1 MDRCPP
7 LSWRA
12 VIGHFPLI
20 RFEVVSM
27 GVETDSGRSLLM
39 GGGLDRCDW
48 DPLRVQHAH
57 RDLGR
62 SAGAFSVRMLCTTVR
77 RVLPMTA
84 DTAATFM
91 DRVAAAVSPQRVT
104 HDGGGLSGPVQGSG
118 ADSGPVSSGCGV
130 HVPAAYSRKACRRIQ
145 PSVVPSRRARARAA
159 R

>member
-12 VIGHFPLI
+12 AIGHFPLI
-20 RFEVVSM
+20 QFEVVSM

-84 DTAATFM
+84 VAVATFM
-91 DRVAAAVSPQRVT
+91 DRVAAAVRRRT
-104 HDGGGLSGPVQGSG
+104 
-118 ADSGPVSSGCGV
+118 
-130 HVPAAYSRKACRRIQ
+130 AAKSH
-145 PSVVPSRRARARAA
+145 SRRRRPVWSSAGIRG
-159 R
+159 